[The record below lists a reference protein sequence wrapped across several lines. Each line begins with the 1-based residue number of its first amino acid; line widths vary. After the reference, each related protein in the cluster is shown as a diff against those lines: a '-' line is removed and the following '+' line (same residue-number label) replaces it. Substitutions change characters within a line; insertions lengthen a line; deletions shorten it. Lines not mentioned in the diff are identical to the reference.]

1 MRGVYSERE
10 GDGNVEL
17 REVGGFAES
26 EWCLNMDCVGA
37 MRANDFF

>member
-10 GDGNVEL
+10 GDGKVEL
-17 REVGGFAES
+17 GELVCFAGS

-37 MRANDFF
+37 MGAA